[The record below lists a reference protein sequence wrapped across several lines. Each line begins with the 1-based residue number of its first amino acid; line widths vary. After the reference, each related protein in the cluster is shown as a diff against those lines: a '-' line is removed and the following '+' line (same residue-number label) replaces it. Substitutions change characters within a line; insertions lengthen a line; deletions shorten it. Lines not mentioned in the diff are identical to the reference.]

1 MQGATTLATEQR
13 RRDPARI
20 LCAFSR
26 HRASSRIILNDGYH
40 FSRCLRCNADLVE
53 VEGGWSAAPRGY
65 RIVWKSEPKEVP
77 APAEEEPVVLH
88 IAAAEPV
95 ARDGEAAV
103 GADEELTL
111 VLNGSEAIGADQ
123 EAAVAVEPA
132 SEETA
137 EPVYPERRRLDRRVN
152 PYAFAYKGKERR
164 RNRDR
169 RNNFGRK
176 TDAV

>member
-1 MQGATTLATEQR
+1 MERATTSARQQR
-13 RRDPARI
+13 RRDPARL

-26 HRASSRIILNDGYH
+26 HLASDQTILNDGYH
-40 FSRCLRCNADLVE
+40 FSRCSRCDADLVE

-65 RIVWKSEPKEVP
+65 RIVWKSEIKP
-77 APAEEEPVVLH
+77 APAPADEAGEE
-88 IAAAEPV
+88 AASAP
-95 ARDGEAAV
+95 GEAASI
-103 GADEELTL
+103 ADEETPAL
-111 VLNGSEAIGADQ
+111 VEP
-123 EAAVAVEPA
+123 AVEPA
-132 SEETA
+132 PA
-137 EPVYPERRRLDRRVN
+137 GRLEPVHQERRRLDRRVN